1 MIESRIDLLFGKGH
15 LPVTVPAG
23 VHPTIIRKGAMQKLS
38 DPSGAIADALARP
51 IGAPALAALAQGKKS
66 ACILICD
73 ITRPVPNRLFLRPM
87 VQTMVSNGIQI
98 KIKMLWSWKC
108 WQRRPVIKKWR
119 F

>member
-87 VQTMVSNGIQI
+87 VQTSVPSRS
-98 KIKMLWSWKC
+98 WSPPACTARTRARSSPNW
-108 WQRRPVIKKWR
+108 WAIPG
-119 F
+119 

>member
-51 IGAPALAALAQGKKS
+51 IGAPALAALAPG
-66 ACILICD
+66 ATTLG
-73 ITRPVPNRLFLRPM
+73 R
-87 VQTMVSNGIQI
+87 
-98 KIKMLWSWKC
+98 MLAGTTIVRTLPPS
-108 WQRRPVIKKWR
+108 V
-119 F
+119 